1 MSRLLAV
8 LVALPFLAGGV
19 TAALTADRG
28 EVVMTFSDP
37 EIVES
42 SGLVVRGGL
51 LSTINDSGDTGRVFT
66 VALDGAEAGGT
77 VGVTRFA
84 ESPVDMEALAPAGP
98 GEVWVGDIGDN
109 GAARSSI
116 SVTRVPVGRGERSGT
131 YPTYDLVYA
140 DGPRDAETLLAHPRT
155 GRLYVVSKQIFG
167 GVLYAAP
174 RRLDPDRPNRLRP
187 VADAIPIATD
197 GAFWPDGRHLV
208 VRGYARAVVYAWP
221 SMRVV
226 GDLSLPDQDQGEGI
240 AVTPDGRVL
249 VSTEGQFTDVLEVR
263 LPRDVRQAVEPV
275 QESAP
280 GSAQGSA
287 EPSGTPEGEADATD
301 EPAAEDTPTA
311 GGLAALGVV
320 LGAFVALIALLG
332 VVGWVVRR
340 R

>member
-37 EIVES
+37 EVVES
-42 SGLVVRGGL
+42 SGLVARGGL

-66 VALDGAEAGGT
+66 VALDGAEAGDT

-131 YPTYDLVYA
+131 YPTFELVYA
-140 DGPRDAETLLAHPRT
+140 DGPRDAETLLSHPRT

-174 RRLDPDRPNRLRP
+174 RRLDPDRTNQLRP

-197 GAFWPDGRHLV
+197 GAFWPDGKHLV

-221 SMRVV
+221 SMRAV

-240 AVTPDGRVL
+240 AVSPDGRVL

-263 LPRDVRQAVEPV
+263 LPRDVRQAVEPTP
-275 QESAP
+275 EP
-280 GSAQGSA
+280 A
-287 EPSGTPEGEADATD
+287 EPSTAAVGEADATD
-301 EPAAEDTPTA
+301 ETAAEDATTV
-311 GGLAALGVV
+311 GGLASLGVV
-320 LGAFVALIALLG
+320 MAVFVGLMALLG

>member
-1 MSRLLAV
+1 MER
-8 LVALPFLAGGV
+8 AGG
-19 TAALTADRG
+19 D
-28 EVVMTFSDP
+28 
-37 EIVES
+37 
-42 SGLVVRGGL
+42 
-51 LSTINDSGDTGRVFT
+51 
-66 VALDGAEAGGT
+66 
-77 VGVTRFA
+77 
-84 ESPVDMEALAPAGP
+84 
-98 GEVWVGDIGDN
+98 
-109 GAARSSI
+109 
-116 SVTRVPVGRGERSGT
+116 
-131 YPTYDLVYA
+131 
-140 DGPRDAETLLAHPRT
+140 
-155 GRLYVVSKQIFG
+155 
-167 GVLYAAP
+167 
-174 RRLDPDRPNRLRP
+174 
-187 VADAIPIATD
+187 
-197 GAFWPDGRHLV
+197 
-208 VRGYARAVVYAWP
+208 
-221 SMRVV
+221 
-226 GDLSLPDQDQGEGI
+226 DQDQGEGI

>member
-140 DGPRDAETLLAHPRT
+140 DGPRDAETSSTRRPGAWTRTARTSCARSPTRSRSPPTARSGPTGSTSWSAATRGRSSTPGPRC
-155 GRLYVVSKQIFG
+155 GPS
-167 GVLYAAP
+167 
-174 RRLDPDRPNRLRP
+174 
-187 VADAIPIATD
+187 ATC
-197 GAFWPDGRHLV
+197 RC
-208 VRGYARAVVYAWP
+208 RTRTRARA
-221 SMRVV
+221 SR
-226 GDLSLPDQDQGEGI
+226 
-240 AVTPDGRVL
+240 
-249 VSTEGQFTDVLEVR
+249 
-263 LPRDVRQAVEPV
+263 
-275 QESAP
+275 
-280 GSAQGSA
+280 
-287 EPSGTPEGEADATD
+287 
-301 EPAAEDTPTA
+301 
-311 GGLAALGVV
+311 
-320 LGAFVALIALLG
+320 
-332 VVGWVVRR
+332 
-340 R
+340 

>member
-155 GRLYVVSKQIFG
+155 GRLYVVSKQVFG

-174 RRLDPDRPNRLRP
+174 RRLDPDRPNQLRP

-197 GAFWPDGRHLV
+197 GAFWPDGKHLV
-208 VRGYARAVVYAWP
+208 VRGYARAIVYAWP
-221 SMRVV
+221 SMRAV

-263 LPRDVRQAVEPV
+263 LPRDVRQAVAPTPEPA
-275 QESAP
+275 EP
-280 GSAQGSA
+280 SA
-287 EPSGTPEGEADATD
+287 EPAATPEGEVDATD
-301 EPAAEDTPTA
+301 EPAAEDATTA

-320 LGAFVALIALLG
+320 MAVFVGLIALLG

>member
-28 EVVMTFSDP
+28 EVVMTFTDP
-37 EIVES
+37 EVVES

-51 LSTINDSGDTGRVFT
+51 LSTINDSGDSGRVFT
-66 VALDGAEAGGT
+66 VALDGAEGGDT

-131 YPTYDLVYA
+131 YPTFELVYA
-140 DGPRDAETLLAHPRT
+140 DGPRDAETLLSHPRT

-174 RRLDPDRPNRLRP
+174 RRLDPERPNQLRP

-197 GAFWPDGRHLV
+197 GAFWPDGKHLV

-221 SMRVV
+221 SMRAV

-263 LPRDVRQAVEPV
+263 LPRDVREAVAPEP
-275 QESAP
+275 EAP
-280 GSAQGSA
+280 DPGAPE
-287 EPSGTPEGEADATD
+287 EPDAAPAPDDADAAD
-301 EPAAEDTPTA
+301 DPSAS
-311 GGLAALGVV
+311 GGLASLGVV
-320 LGAFVALIALLG
+320 MGAFVGLIALLG

>member
-131 YPTYDLVYA
+131 YATYDLVYA

-155 GRLYVVSKQIFG
+155 GRLYVVSKQVFG

-174 RRLDPDRPNRLRP
+174 RRLDPDRPNQLRP

-197 GAFWPDGRHLV
+197 GAFWPDGKHLV
-208 VRGYARAVVYAWP
+208 VRGYARAIVYAWP
-221 SMRVV
+221 SMRAV

-263 LPRDVRQAVEPV
+263 LPRDVRQAVAPTPEPA
-275 QESAP
+275 EP
-280 GSAQGSA
+280 SA
-287 EPSGTPEGEADATD
+287 EPSTTPEGEVDATD
-301 EPAAEDTPTA
+301 EPAAEDATTA
-311 GGLAALGVV
+311 GGLASLGVV
-320 LGAFVALIALLG
+320 MAVFVGLIALLG